1 MPRAGRSFAKLACLF
16 GSAGLFLACQVAPA
30 ENAPPKP
37 NLASYQ
43 QPGPAPRAHDA
54 QSLAAAGKIIFEANC
69 AECHGKEGNA
79 VMNNLPN
86 IPSFADP
93 AWQTAHTD
101 AEITATLKNGQGAM
115 PRYDGP
121 ESDIPAL
128 VAYVRTMAKR

>member
-1 MPRAGRSFAKLACLF
+1 MPRAGRSLAKLACLF
-16 GSAGLFLACQVAPA
+16 GGAGLFLACQVAPA
-30 ENAPPKP
+30 ENAPIKP

-43 QPGPAPRAHDA
+43 SPVAAPRDV
-54 QSLAAAGKIIFEANC
+54 QTLAAAGKIIFETNC

-101 AEITATLKNGQGAM
+101 EEITATLKNGQGAM
-115 PRYDGP
+115 PRYDGS
-121 ESDIPAL
+121 ENDIPAL
-128 VAYVRTMAKR
+128 VAYVRTLAKR